1 LRQATSITL
10 TPLDVA
16 KQVTK
21 VAKTIYLT
29 LEVSSVTSV
38 LKKSRK
44 DDDDEER
51 ETGWLEAVVREQLS
65 EFSSAR
71 LAARHSRFAYNAIF
85 F

>member
-29 LEVSSVTSV
+29 MEVLTATSTV
-38 LKKSRK
+38 KKPKK
-44 DDDDEER
+44 DGADEER

-65 EFSSAR
+65 KWLE
-71 LAARHSRFAYNAIF
+71 H
-85 F
+85 